1 MPRGF
6 PAPAAVF
13 DDRRLAAPWAIPY
26 HAVDMA
32 DDKTPIDLPPIT
44 GTDLPNPGGEAADA
58 PALVPIGRSGTGQ
71 RWSPPPVE
79 EAVRLFPAYEVLG
92 MLGYGGMGAVYQ
104 ARQPA
109 LDRMVAIKLLPL
121 EISVDPAFAERF
133 RREAR
138 ALAKLSHPNIVTVHD
153 FGQTAEGHLF
163 FVMEF
168 VDGSNLRQLMQRGEI
183 GTPQA
188 LQVLLSVC
196 DALAYAHSQGIVH
209 RDIKPANVLVDRQGR
224 VKVADFG
231 LARFTD
237 APIDPGVTSTGM
249 VMGTPD
255 YMAPEQREGMNVDH
269 RADIYSLGV
278 MLYETLAGE
287 IPKGIFDP
295 LSQRIGTDKRL
306 DQIVSRALSRQ
317 PDLRFQSSNELK
329 TAIQLV
335 QPAVVKAAEK
345 YAQQQKLV
353 ISPRRPSGGPHG
365 AIPSDAPTIPNTV
378 FVFPRR
384 RFSPESPTVRWAV
397 GAVLLL
403 IASGSAWWA
412 LKDPAAGPASPA
424 IPTIPATTPV
434 AATPDQN
441 QATPYVNSLGMKF
454 VAVPIP
460 GAERPLLVCV
470 WETREQDYLPFVNER
485 DVPWPK
491 QNFGGPTHPAVRMSW
506 EEARTFCEW
515 LTEKER
521 RAGRISAEHRYRLPS
536 DHEWSCAVG
545 LGDREDPAQAPIEKD
560 RRILDVYPW
569 GVAWP
574 PPLGAGNYSGEEA
587 AGHELWGEQ
596 KIIPGYRDAFTEA
609 APVGSLQPNRLG
621 IYDLGGNV
629 HEWCEDPVSPGAENR
644 VLRGGSFVNDA
655 RENLLSSY
663 RLNRETGERG
673 PTYGFRIVLDGPRPP
688 TVPGAVAGSSR

>member
-1 MPRGF
+1 MPLPVHSRINAG
-6 PAPAAVF
+6 
-13 DDRRLAAPWAIPY
+13 
-26 HAVDMA
+26 HMA
-32 DDKTPIDLPPIT
+32 DDKTPIDLPQSRQP
-44 GTDLPNPGGEAADA
+44 DDAAA
-58 PALVPIGRSGTGQ
+58 PVVRPSQ
-71 RWSPPPVE
+71 RASTHRWTPPELE
-79 EAVRLFPAYEVLG
+79 EARRLFPNYEVIGLLG
-92 MLGYGGMGAVYQ
+92 HGGMGAVYQ

-109 LDRMVAIKLLPL
+109 LDRTVAIKLLPL
-121 EISVDPAFAERF
+121 EVSEDASFAERF

-183 GTPQA
+183 GTPEA

-209 RDIKPANVLVDRQGR
+209 RDIKPANVLVDRTGR

-237 APIDPGVTSTGM
+237 APLDPGVTSTGM

-287 IPKGIFDP
+287 IPKGVIDP
-295 LSQRIGTDKRL
+295 LSRRIGTDKRL

-353 ISPRRPSGGPHG
+353 ISPKRSLGTPQG

-384 RFSPESPTVRWAV
+384 RFSPESPAFRWV
-397 GAVLLL
+397 IGGAVALLV
-403 IASGSAWWA
+403 AGGAWWYFSGGDE
-412 LKDPAAGPASPA
+412 LVVT
-424 IPTIPATTPV
+424 PTIPVV
-434 AATPDQN
+434 AATPAPKKDG
-441 QATPYVNSLGMKF
+441 AEPYVNSLGMKF
-454 VAVPIP
+454 VPVPIW
-460 GAERPLLVCV
+460 GKSGVEQTLLFSIY
-470 WETREQDYLPFVNER
+470 ETRERDYLAFINER
-485 DVPWPK
+485 DISWPR
-491 QNFGGPTHPAVRMSW
+491 QDYRGPDYPAVGMNW
-506 EEARTFCEW
+506 EEARSFCLW
-515 LTEKER
+515 LTDKER
-521 RAGRISAEHRYRLPS
+521 AAGRITDFQRYRLPT

-545 LGDREDPAQAPIEKD
+545 IGDREDPAKSPEEKS
-560 RRILDVYPW
+560 RRIADVYPW
-569 GVAWP
+569 GNTWP
-574 PPLGAGNYSGEEA
+574 PPAGAGNYSGQEA
-587 AGHELWGEQ
+587 AGHENWAEQ
-596 KIIPGYRDAFTEA
+596 RLIPGYQDGFPDL
-609 APVGSLQPNRLG
+609 APVGSFPPNRLG
-621 IYDLGGNV
+621 LYDLGGNV
-629 HEWCEDPVSPGAENR
+629 HEFVEDAFTKGADSR
-644 VLRGGSFVNDA
+644 VLRGGSFVNDTE
-655 RENLLSSY
+655 ENLRASY
-663 RLNRETGERG
+663 RLLRELTDRG
-673 PTYGFRIVLDGPRPP
+673 AAYGFRIVLDGPRP
-688 TVPGAVAGSSR
+688 GAAAVASGSGR